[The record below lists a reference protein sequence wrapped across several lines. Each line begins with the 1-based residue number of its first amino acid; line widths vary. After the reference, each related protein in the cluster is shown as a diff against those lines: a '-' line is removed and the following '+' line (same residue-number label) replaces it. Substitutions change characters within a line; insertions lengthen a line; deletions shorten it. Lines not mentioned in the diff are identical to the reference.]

1 MGRRPARDRCEL
13 VKFSATDGVE
23 LPGLLYEPDHR
34 TRRATVW
41 LHGTGGAS
49 IFESNRTNL
58 IAREF
63 TSRGIAYLPFNNRG
77 ANLVRWL
84 RGTERPTLGGMAYE
98 QIRDCV
104 QDIDGAARF
113 LRSRGYRELYLIG
126 HSTGA
131 NKVAVYDHYRRRNT
145 FRKYVLLA
153 GGDDTG
159 LFLRYVGETRFRRTL
174 ARAREKHSD
183 ELVPPSVTTM
193 MISWRSLF
201 DMINPD
207 GDYNVF
213 PFLEAM
219 RGIRLGR
226 KPHFRYIRAIR
237 KPSLYVYGERDEYS
251 PRWDILAKHVGSNA
265 EIVVM
270 KDADHGFSGRD
281 AELGTLIA
289 EWL

>member
-23 LPGLLYEPDHR
+23 LPGLLYEPDRR
-34 TRRATVW
+34 TRRAALW

-49 IFESNRTNL
+49 IFESNRTNP

-77 ANLVRWL
+77 AGLVRWL
-84 RGTERPTLGGMAYE
+84 RGTKRPTRGGMAYE
-98 QIRDCV
+98 RIRDCMR
-104 QDIDGAARF
+104 DIDGAAKF

-131 NKVAVYDHYRRRNT
+131 NKIAVYDHYRRRNP

-159 LFLRYVGETRFRRTL
+159 MIYRKRTL
-174 ARAREKHSD
+174 QRARTMIKSKRGD
-183 ELVPPSVTTM
+183 ELAPPTVTSM

-201 DMINPD
+201 DMMNPD

-213 PFLEAM
+213 PFLEAE

-226 KPHFRYIRAIR
+226 KPHFRYIHGIR
-237 KPSLYVYGERDEYS
+237 KPSLYVYGEFDEYS
-251 PRWDILAKHVGSNA
+251 PKWDILAKHIGPNA
-265 EIVVM
+265 EMVVM
-270 KDADHGFSGRD
+270 KDANHGFGGRD